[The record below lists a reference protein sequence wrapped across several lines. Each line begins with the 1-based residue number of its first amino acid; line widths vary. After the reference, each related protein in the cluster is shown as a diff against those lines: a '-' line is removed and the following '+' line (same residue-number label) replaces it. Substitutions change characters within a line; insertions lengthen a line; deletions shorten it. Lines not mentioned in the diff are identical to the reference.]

1 MKSVK
6 KKARRI
12 AALTM
17 SRKAA
22 LKSNKKA
29 GAGGPNK
36 IGPNYGRDSNKGG
49 SPSKIW

>member
-1 MKSVK
+1 MKSAHK
-6 KKARRI
+6 KGRKVAN
-12 AALTM
+12 LTM

-29 GAGGPNK
+29 GSGGPNK

-49 SPSKIW
+49 APSKVW